1 MTNDDTLNAVG
12 ILDGVLRDPV
22 SRQSFYEDPDRT
34 MRAAGADP
42 GNVPSQVWT
51 TLTNMTLEE
60 LSAIAAL
67 GGALAEAGLLDGSL
81 PWLHG
86 V

>member
-1 MTNDDTLNAVG
+1 
-12 ILDGVLRDPV
+12 
-22 SRQSFYEDPDRT
+22 

-42 GNVPSQVWT
+42 GNVPSEVWT

>member
-1 MTNDDTLNAVG
+1 MTNDDTFNAVG

-22 SRQSFYEDPDRT
+22 SRRSFYENPDST
-34 MRAAGADP
+34 MREAGADP
-42 GNVPSQVWT
+42 GDVPSEVWT

-81 PWLHG
+81 PWKHG